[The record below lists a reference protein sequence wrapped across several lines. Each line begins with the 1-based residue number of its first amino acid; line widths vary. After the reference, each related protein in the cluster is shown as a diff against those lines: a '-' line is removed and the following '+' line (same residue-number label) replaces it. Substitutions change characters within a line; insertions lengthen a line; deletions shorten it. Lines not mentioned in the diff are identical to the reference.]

1 MKTLAKILAITL
13 SCLVFLLSLPFI
25 ALEVVCIPKVT
36 NKILEY
42 VPDYMQA
49 EAEVGELDYRLSSWP
64 NVGVKLHNLVI
75 YTHIPQVRDTL
86 LAVDTLDL
94 AVDVMAFLNENKVNI
109 DHVWVKDLMLNA
121 QTIQGRNNWDVFP
134 ASAEEDTTSTA
145 MPEIRWQNVEID
157 RVNLSYKHDSAQF
170 KMAVNDFMLH
180 SKKGVFKS
188 DAIIAGAELGAENIL
203 YSAQPNTSY
212 SVSKFSTK
220 LIAANTERGTR
231 VKTDVQI
238 PYVRYMIL
246 NFL

>member
-64 NVGVKLHNLVI
+64 NVGVKLRNLVI

-109 DHVWVKDLMLNA
+109 DHAWVKDLMVNA
-121 QTIQGRNNWDVFP
+121 QTIQGRNKPCRKW
-134 ASAEEDTTSTA
+134 TS
-145 MPEIRWQNVEID
+145 NS
-157 RVNLSYKHDSAQF
+157 NH
-170 KMAVNDFMLH
+170 
-180 SKKGVFKS
+180 
-188 DAIIAGAELGAENIL
+188 
-203 YSAQPNTSY
+203 
-212 SVSKFSTK
+212 
-220 LIAANTERGTR
+220 
-231 VKTDVQI
+231 
-238 PYVRYMIL
+238 
-246 NFL
+246 